1 MFLAKFS
8 VQWDNRKT
16 LIPVVNSFSVE
27 KMNYCSSLNGE
38 EELVLLVTALI
49 ISKGFMVEELHKP
62 TISPSVHIG
71 LLPRQSRVTT
81 GLCGLLRVL
90 RGRVLLQSSSAPTHG
105 AISVVTETE
114 K

>member
-1 MFLAKFS
+1 MLFLAKFS

-62 TISPSVHIG
+62 TISPNVHIG

-81 GLCGLLRVL
+81 GLCGL